1 MLKGLNCRKIVIN
14 DKVFSVGIYFEFF
27 SIIPKANA
35 KIFNFFIIE
44 MTFAVF
50 FLLKSVL
57 KAISNL
63 QTCLKIWVAPN
74 ISAAFNELI

>member
-50 FLLKSVL
+50 FY
-57 KAISNL
+57 
-63 QTCLKIWVAPN
+63 
-74 ISAAFNELI
+74 